1 MSPRRVLLPGSP
13 EPPWLWEHTRP
24 AEDALGGSPALE
36 LWWME
41 TGGEG
46 PHPPEPSRL
55 VWDNSE
61 GPDLRRLPQSPAAPG
76 SGRLGDSLLP
86 LALCRHPPLP
96 CLPLVF
102 LLHAP
107 IRINKHIRYLHSK
120 PRCWVSFWGRQ

>member
-13 EPPWLWEHTRP
+13 KPPWLWEHTRP

-36 LWWME
+36 LWRME

-61 GPDLRRLPQSPAAPG
+61 GPISAGSHRAPQHRAPA
-76 SGRLGDSLLP
+76 
-86 LALCRHPPLP
+86 
-96 CLPLVF
+96 V
-102 LLHAP
+102 
-107 IRINKHIRYLHSK
+107 
-120 PRCWVSFWGRQ
+120 